1 MLGDMASCLD
11 DIGRNVDN
19 FARIDDPRVHVEM
32 SRIKF

>member
-1 MLGDMASCLD
+1 MLGNMASCLD

-19 FARIDDPRVHVEM
+19 FAKIDDPRARVEM